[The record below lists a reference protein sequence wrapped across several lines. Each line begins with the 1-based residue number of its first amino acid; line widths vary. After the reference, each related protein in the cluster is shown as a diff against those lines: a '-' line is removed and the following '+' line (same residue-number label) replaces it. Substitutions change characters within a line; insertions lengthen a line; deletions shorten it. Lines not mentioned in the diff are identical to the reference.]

1 MILFNI
7 LVLPGFSG
15 NHLRKEEN
23 HMGYYE
29 QFRGAC
35 VTGGDSTCKKPKRDK
50 CEGCVCEFFHELND
64 TTTFC
69 NTNGLSQFA
78 IVLKGNGPLALG
90 GDTNPTLFRFVNFKP
105 KSCCVV
111 LSYEVTPATGGTATR
126 NLIIDCNDISGITC
140 VNDGDLG
147 TGNAI

>member
-1 MILFNI
+1 
-7 LVLPGFSG
+7 
-15 NHLRKEEN
+15 
-23 HMGYYE
+23 MGYYE

-69 NTNGLSQFA
+69 NTNSLSQFA

-90 GDTNPTLFRFVNFKP
+90 GGY
-105 KSCCVV
+105 KS
-111 LSYEVTPATGGTATR
+111 
-126 NLIIDCNDISGITC
+126 NIIPICKFQT
-140 VNDGDLG
+140 
-147 TGNAI
+147 